1 MKAKLQRKMRLLHDA
16 EETCNVL
23 IDSVSL
29 DKEVKG
35 WWKFAFKCCYQK
47 CTMLAAVMEFAK
59 PRKYMEEFALPA
71 LKLWLK
77 KFYPELDFG
86 GERVLPDNYYSF

>member
-1 MKAKLQRKMRLLHDA
+1 MRLLHDA

-29 DKEVKG
+29 DKEVKS

-47 CTMLAAVMEFAK
+47 CAMLAAVMEFAK
-59 PRKYMEEFALPA
+59 PRKYMEQFALPA

-77 KFYPELDFG
+77 KFYPELDFASDK
-86 GERVLPDNYYSF
+86 VLPDNYYSF